1 MSITIADS
9 LANPHIVCMGE
20 HHVQPEEPSHALIHG
35 QLRDET
41 PIVDDAAQE
50 DAHEP
55 YAPGARGKF
64 QPPEGQWTKTSLIEK
79 IKHEAQRRQRAK
91 TPPLSSMNP
100 WADLATVMTDDDQ
113 GGTNDI
119 E

>member
-9 LANPHIVCMGE
+9 LANPHIVCMSE
-20 HHVQPEEPSHALIHG
+20 HHAQPEGPSYALIHG
-35 QLRDET
+35 RLRDET

-50 DAHEP
+50 DTHEP
-55 YAPGARGKF
+55 YA
-64 QPPEGQWTKTSLIEK
+64 QGQWTKTSLIEK

-91 TPPLSSMNP
+91 TPPPASMNP

>member
-1 MSITIADS
+1 MNPA
-9 LANPHIVCMGE
+9 LQERAANSSRTNVFRLSYLC
-20 HHVQPEEPSHALIHG
+20 
-35 QLRDET
+35 
-41 PIVDDAAQE
+41 
-50 DAHEP
+50 
-55 YAPGARGKF
+55 APGARGKF